1 MRFARPEVVE
11 GVAALSVTASPR
23 AATVPRVPVGA
34 RRGATPTS
42 VIVSFSRRVP
52 RARPAPFMSERR
64 KRPRQSGEPTY
75 RFRLHSPRCPFGFS
89 SVARFFNVP
98 LPSSP
103 LLEAFNSA
111 AFIRAEALDE
121 LGHRRLSAFQSVLD
135 VSIAWGAFDGDP
147 DPFRSMS
154 ATHDSCFMTG
164 TPFVLVH
171 SEPHIPTRHGSC
183 RFHVDEHA
191 SASGQSIPELIGL
204 SDLTPAYL

>member
-1 MRFARPEVVE
+1 
-11 GVAALSVTASPR
+11 
-23 AATVPRVPVGA
+23 
-34 RRGATPTS
+34 
-42 VIVSFSRRVP
+42 
-52 RARPAPFMSERR
+52 
-64 KRPRQSGEPTY
+64 
-75 RFRLHSPRCPFGFS
+75 
-89 SVARFFNVP
+89 VARFFNVP
-98 LPSSP
+98 LSSSP

-191 SASGQSIPELIGL
+191 SASGQQHSG
-204 SDLTPAYL
+204 AYWALGPHTCVPLMPRRCAGFPSGSRERPLASARGIVVRRSTGSNPSA